1 MEAYLYCGSSKL
13 IAKHG
18 MGVRV
23 AVEEANCSCAVIVEG
38 RLEVENVAFEGVVYG
53 QQVRE

>member
-23 AVEEANCSCAVIVEG
+23 AVEEANCSCAVIVEV
-38 RLEVENVAFEGVVYG
+38 RLEVEIVAFEGVVYG
-53 QQVRE
+53 Q